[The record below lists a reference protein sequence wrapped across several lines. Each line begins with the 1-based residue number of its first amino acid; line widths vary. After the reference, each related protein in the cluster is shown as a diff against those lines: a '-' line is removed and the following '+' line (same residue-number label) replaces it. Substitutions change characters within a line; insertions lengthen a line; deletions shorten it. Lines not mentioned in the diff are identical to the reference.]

1 VARLRALEP
10 DIWVSR
16 SWSTRARRPGEP
28 ADAYT
33 FVTEEQFQEL
43 IDAGGFLEWVQFLD
57 YRQGTPLPDPP
68 PGVDV
73 LFEIDVHG
81 ARVVQQHYPDALLVF
96 IEAPSL
102 EEQERRLRK
111 RGDDEDKLRRRLA
124 KAEEERL
131 IAKEIGMVT
140 LVNDDLDRA
149 VDELRDLVAKER
161 AVRG

>member
-1 VARLRALEP
+1 M
-10 DIWVSR
+10 
-16 SWSTRARRPGEP
+16 
-28 ADAYT
+28 
-33 FVTEEQFQEL
+33 TEML
-43 IDAGGFLEWVQFLD
+43 AS
-57 YRQGTPLPDPP
+57 
-68 PGVDV
+68 
-73 LFEIDVHG
+73 
-81 ARVVQQHYPDALLVF
+81 LLAV
-96 IEAPSL
+96 L